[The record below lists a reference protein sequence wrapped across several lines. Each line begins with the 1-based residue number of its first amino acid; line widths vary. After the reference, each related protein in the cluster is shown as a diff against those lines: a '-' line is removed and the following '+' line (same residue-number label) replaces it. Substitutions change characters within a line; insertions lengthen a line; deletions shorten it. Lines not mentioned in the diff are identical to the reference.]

1 MNRKNFNN
9 YNKVLFH
16 EVIDLCIIN
25 LECFEIDDTNINIY
39 YDCNSFTT
47 LQSLINVFINNLEL
61 RVKTVDNDSIVLED
75 RNNAKINIWF
85 LPKYDSECGIFQ
97 ILLKEC
103 LYCYIGQYE
112 QLKRSE

>member
-39 YDCNSFTT
+39 FRNFFEVSNKSYFLKSN
-47 LQSLINVFINNLEL
+47 FILN
-61 RVKTVDNDSIVLED
+61 
-75 RNNAKINIWF
+75 F
-85 LPKYDSECGIFQ
+85 H
-97 ILLKEC
+97 
-103 LYCYIGQYE
+103 
-112 QLKRSE
+112 